1 MAYATF
7 EEYRMTYGGVLFTA
21 DAAFLP
27 FAERASD
34 YIDAVTFGRL
44 NEKDYDLLYGDVQRQ
59 IKKCCCALAE
69 NLFYYDAKTQPDAAV
84 SGGAK
89 QSETIGK
96 YSVTFRNPLDSLAQ
110 LTGSNFNTYQYN
122 TALKYLGRT
131 GLMYRGV

>member
-21 DAAFLP
+21 DTAFLP

-34 YIDAVTFGRL
+34 YIDAITFGRL
-44 NEKDYDLLYGDVQRQ
+44 NEKDYALLYGDVQRQ

-110 LTGSNFNTYQYN
+110 A
-122 TALKYLGRT
+122 ALIIISITRL
-131 GLMYRGV
+131 

>member
-1 MAYATF
+1 MIYADF
-7 EEYRMTYGGVLFTA
+7 PYYQDEYIGRVITDEKMFSTA
-21 DAAFLP
+21 AA
-27 FAERASD
+27 RASE
-34 YIDAVTFGRL
+34 YIDSVTFGRL
-44 NEKDYDLLYGDVQRQ
+44 EDSIPEEFSEKV
-59 IKKCCCALAE
+59 KKCCCALAE
-69 NLFYYDAKTQPDAAV
+69 NFFYYDAKTQPDAAV

-110 LTGSNFNTYQYN
+110 LTSGSFDTYQYN